1 MNSARVLLTLAIV
14 SIFAISI
21 DAVRAQEPKKIVYA
35 TTTSAI
41 HPVSTKGLEPYFKK
55 VEQDTNGSLK
65 FEIFPGGA
73 LASGKTS
80 LKALGNGTIDMS
92 LLADIYTPTDLPVS
106 TSLSDLAVWGKDAR
120 VMTGAVNQMLVL
132 DSPELQD
139 DYRRNNVIAF
149 ASYSLTPYYF
159 MCNKVEVKSPAD
171 IKGMKVRGTGSMGQ
185 LVAAL
190 GGTPV
195 NITSAEIY
203 EAMQRGQAN
212 CALGPIPWL
221 KTYTLWDV
229 ANVVS
234 EEPVGTYHGTNIV
247 NMNIDKWKKL
257 SDKERATMLKYLPGV
272 VRAMAQAYEEDDIS
286 VKKDAIAKGI
296 KFVKADPSLDEAI
309 SKFRSNEVTRVAEL
323 AKKRGVKEPEKLS
336 AKFRT
341 AIDKWTKIV
350 DDIGHGTWSM
360 GQWDKYE
367 AAIKSE
373 IYDKAKFDLKG

>member
-1 MNSARVLLTLAIV
+1 MGAARASIAFGAV
-14 SIFAISI
+14 SIIAFSVVAKAE
-21 DAVRAQEPKKIVYA
+21 DAKKIVYA

-55 VEQDTNGSLK
+55 VEQDAGGSLK

-80 LKALGNGTIDMS
+80 LKALGSGTIDMS
-92 LLADIYTPTDLPVS
+92 LLADIYSPTDLPVS

-120 VMTGAVNQMLVL
+120 VMTGAVNQMLAV
-132 DSPELQD
+132 DSMELQD
-139 DYRRNNVIAF
+139 DYRKNNVIAF

-159 MCNKVEVKSPAD
+159 ICNKTEVKAPD
-171 IKGMKVRGTGSMGQ
+171 NVKGIKVRGTGSMGQ

-203 EAMQRGQAN
+203 EAIQRGQAN
-212 CALGPIPWL
+212 CTLGPVPWL

-234 EEPVGTYHGTNIV
+234 DEAVGTYHGTNIV

-257 SDKERATMLKYLPGV
+257 SDKERAAMLKYLPSI
-272 VRAMAQAYEEDDIS
+272 VRSMAEAYEEDDVS
-286 VKKDAIAKGI
+286 VKAEAISKGV
-296 KFVKADPSLDEAI
+296 KFVKSEPSLDEAI
-309 SKFRSNEVTRVAEL
+309 SKFRANEVTRVAEL
-323 AKKRGVKEPEKLS
+323 ARKRGVKDPEKLS
-336 AKFRT
+336 AKFRA

-350 DDIGHGTWSM
+350 ADIGAGTW
-360 GQWDKYE
+360 GKEQWDKYE
-367 AAIKSE
+367 ATLKSE
-373 IYDKAKFDLKG
+373 IYDKARNFDLKS